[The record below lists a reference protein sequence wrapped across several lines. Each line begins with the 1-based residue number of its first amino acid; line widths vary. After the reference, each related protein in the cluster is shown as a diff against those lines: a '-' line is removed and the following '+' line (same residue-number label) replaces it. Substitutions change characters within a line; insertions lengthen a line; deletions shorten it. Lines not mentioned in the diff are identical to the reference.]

1 MPEEWWRSG
10 VIYQIYP
17 RSFQDTSGDGIGDLE
32 GVRRRLDYLDWLGV
46 DAIWLSPFYP
56 SPMKDFGYDVADYCD
71 VDPLF
76 GSMADFDRL
85 LADAHSR
92 GMKAIIDLVPNHTS
106 DQHPWF
112 LASRR
117 SRSDPKR
124 DWYLWR
130 DPAPD
135 GGPPNNWLS
144 HFGGSGWTWDEA
156 TQQYY
161 NHAFLPEQPD
171 LNWRNPQ
178 LRAAMHEVMRFWLAR
193 GVDGFRVDV
202 VSHLIKDDLS
212 RDNPPNPAWPGQGPD
227 ITRLTQLYSAN
238 RPEIHDIIAGLRRV
252 IDAYPDR
259 VLIGEAYLP
268 VDQLVAYYGA
278 HNDGLHF
285 PFNFHLFQ
293 TSWRADALGDLIA
306 RYEAALPQGAQPN
319 WVLGNH
325 DQRRIAGR
333 LGEAQARIAAM
344 LLLTLRGT
352 PTLYYGDELGIGD
365 IAIPKDRLRDPL
377 ALREAGANVGRDP
390 ARTPMQWDQ
399 TLYAGFS
406 THEPWLP
413 LTENHAHR
421 NVTRMKADAGSIL
434 SLYKNLLRL
443 RRNCLALRAGEWR
456 RLNAPENILAYER
469 HEDNSHIIV
478 ALNFVSAP
486 AHVPLPEKGVLLLST
501 QGDRKNEMIDSGV
514 DLHGDEGVVIDVS
527 QPTDITR
534 RNVSQEQS

>member
-1 MPEEWWRSG
+1 MPEEWWRNG

-17 RSFQDTSGDGIGDLE
+17 RSFQDTTGDGMGDLE

-46 DAIWLSPFYP
+46 EAIWLSPFYP

-76 GSMADFDRL
+76 GSMPDFDRL
-85 LADAHSR
+85 LADAHRR

-161 NHAFLPEQPD
+161 YHAFLREQPD

-178 LRAAMHEVMRFWLAR
+178 VRAAMHEIMRFWLER

-202 VSHLIKDDLS
+202 VSHLIKDDLF
-212 RDNPPNPAWPGQGPD
+212 RNNPPNPEWPGQGPD

-238 RPEIHDIIAGLRRV
+238 RPEIHDIIAGMRGV
-252 IDAYPDR
+252 IDAYPNS

-278 HNDGLHF
+278 RNDELHF

-293 TSWRADALGDLIA
+293 TPWRADALGDLIA
-306 RYEAALPQGAQPN
+306 RYEAALPQGAQPS

-344 LLLTLRGT
+344 LLLTLRGS
-352 PTLYYGDELGIGD
+352 PTLYYGDELAIGD
-365 IAIPKDRLRDPL
+365 VVVPQDRQCDPWGRNEAAFKVSRDP
-377 ALREAGANVGRDP
+377 E
-390 ARTPMQWDQ
+390 RTPMQWDG
-399 TLYAGFS
+399 TTYAGFS

-413 LTENHAHR
+413 LSEDHRTR
-421 NVTRMKADAGSIL
+421 NVAAMQSDARSML
-434 SLYKNLLRL
+434 CLYKNLLST
-443 RRNCLALRAGEWR
+443 RRRRKALHDGDWR
-456 RLNAPENILAYER
+456 RLDAPEKILAYER
-469 HEDNSHIIV
+469 RYGDERIFV
-478 ALNFVSAP
+478 ALNIGAVA
-486 AHVPLPEKGVLLLST
+486 ADVPLPAAGRLLLST
-501 QGDRKNEMIDSGV
+501 RSDRTDKRVEGV
-514 DLHGDEGVVIDVS
+514 LRLRGDEGVVIDVS
-527 QPTDITR
+527 PPD
-534 RNVSQEQS
+534 